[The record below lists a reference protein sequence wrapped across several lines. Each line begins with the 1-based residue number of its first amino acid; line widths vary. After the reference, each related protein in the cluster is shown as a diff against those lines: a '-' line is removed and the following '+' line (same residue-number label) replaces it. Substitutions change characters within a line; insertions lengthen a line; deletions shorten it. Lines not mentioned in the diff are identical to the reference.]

1 MAAISWCSGFSTQ
14 EKSFTVAR
22 PPVRFFSDILVQGS
36 LGNDVDFTAQKV
48 FQILAKDD
56 LIQEAAAGFQVD
68 KDIHIA
74 LWAGS
79 TPGHGAE
86 ETEVRGAVFGSQ
98 GQDLAT
104 FGLELSFQVQGVPLS
119 KIYI

>member
-1 MAAISWCSGFSTQ
+1 M
-14 EKSFTVAR
+14 
-22 PPVRFFSDILVQGS
+22 QGS

-74 LWAGS
+74 LWANS

-98 GQDLAT
+98 SQDLVT
-104 FGLELSFQVQGVPLS
+104 FGLELSFQVHPFSPHVGKSFSSRRPPGRCFFYVT
-119 KIYI
+119 